1 MANKCYILLPN
12 LDAGGAERVTIT
24 IARLLHKEGY
34 SIEFVNL
41 GYGKGEMQSWIEPEF
56 RMTSFGC
63 GRVLS
68 AIPKLCAF
76 MKSHPDGVYFS
87 SREHVNVVGVIAAKI
102 SGRKI
107 VVRIPNMPRN
117 ILSHGIAGLKM
128 RVIKHLNQSLLR
140 SAKMVIAQNDEM
152 RDQLLSY
159 YNLPEAK
166 VVVINNPVDKEYVRA
181 SAKDSSNPFSSSE
194 VNFLAACMV
203 DYRKGIDVLMQ
214 AWPTVKAAIP
224 NAHMYIAGR
233 NTSDYAI
240 DLMKRSSDL
249 PDFTF
254 LGFQSNPYPL
264 LKHCDVFVLPSRMEG
279 FPNVVL
285 EAMCFNRPIA
295 ATTCVDVIKKI
306 ITPGKNGYYCDVENA
321 DALARCMI
329 NAYGLNNITNDYA
342 LFDKQKLM
350 NCFK

>member
-1 MANKCYILLPN
+1 MANTCYILLPN

-34 SIEFVNL
+34 NIEFVNL
-41 GYGKGEMQSWIEPEF
+41 GGGDGEMLSWIEPEF

-63 GRVLS
+63 SRVLN
-68 AIPKLCAF
+68 AIPKLCTF
-76 MKSHPDGVYFS
+76 MKSHPDGVYFA
-87 SREHVNVVGVIAAKI
+87 SREHVNIVGII
-102 SGRKI
+102 SAIISRRKI

-117 ILSHGIAGLKM
+117 VLTHGIAGLKM
-128 RVIKHLNQSLLR
+128 RIIKQLNQYLLR
-140 SAKMVIAQNDEM
+140 SAKMIIAQNDEM

-159 YNLPEAK
+159 YNLPDGK
-166 VVVINNPVDKEYVRA
+166 VVAINNPVDKDFVIA
-181 SAKDSSNPFSSSE
+181 SANGSTNPFDNGS
-194 VNFLAACMV
+194 VAFLAACTV

-214 AWPTVKAAIP
+214 AWPKVKAAVP

-240 DLMKRSSDL
+240 DLMKRAADL

-306 ITPGKNGYYCDVENA
+306 IVPNKNGFYCDVENA
-321 DALARCMI
+321 DSLADCMI
-329 NAYGLNNITNDYA
+329 SAYGLNNITNDYA
-342 LFDKQKLM
+342 LFDKQKLI